1 VVEIKLNA
9 QVTAEL
15 TITVDAGD
23 VKDED

>member
-9 QVTAEL
+9 QVSAQL
-15 TITVDAGD
+15 TVTVDAGD